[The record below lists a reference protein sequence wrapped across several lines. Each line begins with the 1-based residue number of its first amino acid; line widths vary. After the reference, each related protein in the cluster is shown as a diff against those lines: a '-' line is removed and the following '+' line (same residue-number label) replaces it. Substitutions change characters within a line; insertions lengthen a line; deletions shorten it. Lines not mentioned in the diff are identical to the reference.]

1 MGPIIPS
8 VIILTTETPTV
19 STDKSYKEPTNKDD
33 NILIDKTIKHG
44 TIYSSD
50 DDSTKNVLFT
60 PTEPTIGFYQDKEII
75 DKLNKLAMKD
85 NSKITKKEQL
95 TKKPHL
101 AHKQMKQTEGF
112 LSRKENEQL
121 IVTVSE
127 QEQLTKKPHLAHKRM
142 KQTEEFLSKEENE
155 DLIVTV
161 SEQENN
167 VNKASFTEDK
177 SNTDKPLTLELKNV
191 ISFGIQNLWSSEPR
205 ISRSPSIPMPV
216 FKFNQINKV
225 N

>member
-1 MGPIIPS
+1 MG
-8 VIILTTETPTV
+8 
-19 STDKSYKEPTNKDD
+19 
-33 NILIDKTIKHG
+33 
-44 TIYSSD
+44 
-50 DDSTKNVLFT
+50 
-60 PTEPTIGFYQDKEII
+60 
-75 DKLNKLAMKD
+75 
-85 NSKITKKEQL
+85 QL

-127 QEQLTKKPHLAHKRM
+127 QENNVNGASFAEDKEIIDKLNKLTLKDNSKITEKEQLTKKPHLAHKQM

-167 VNKASFTEDK
+167 VNEASFAEDK

-216 FKFNQINKV
+216 FKFNQIKV